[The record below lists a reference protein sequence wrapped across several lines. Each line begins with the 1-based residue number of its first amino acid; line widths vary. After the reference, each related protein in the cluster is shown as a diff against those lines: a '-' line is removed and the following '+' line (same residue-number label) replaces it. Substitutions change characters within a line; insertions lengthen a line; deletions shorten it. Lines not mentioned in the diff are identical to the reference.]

1 VTGLIE
7 TVRVRRGVMPLLS
20 LHAARLA
27 RSIAALGIVDPGP
40 LGARIG
46 ALPRMEERVI
56 RVEAG
61 PHGVHVTTRDVPAA
75 DPFTV
80 AAVIAP
86 YRPYPHKITE
96 RAQFTSARAVA
107 RAAGADDALLVTGG
121 GEVAEGTTW
130 SVFWWE
136 GEGKGIATPP
146 LALGV
151 LPGVARER
159 LSTLLSLIE
168 CRATVGALGGL
179 SLFAANAVRGV
190 VPILRLDGA
199 PVPSDPRTA
208 ELAQAFWPT

>member
-1 VTGLIE
+1 MTGLIE
-7 TVRVRRGVMPLLS
+7 TVRVRRGVMPLLP

-27 RSIAALGIVDPGP
+27 RSTVAMGIPDPGP

-56 RVEAG
+56 RIEAG
-61 PHGVHVTTRDVPAA
+61 AQGVHVTTRDVPPA

-80 AAVIAP
+80 ATVVAP

-96 RAQFTSARAVA
+96 RAQFTSARAAA
-107 RAAGADDALLVTGG
+107 RAAGADDALLVTSG

-130 SVFWWE
+130 SIFWWM
-136 GEGKGIATPP
+136 GEGIATPP

-168 CRATVGALGGL
+168 RRATLPALSGL

-190 VPILRLDGA
+190 VPIARLDGV

-208 ELAQAFWPT
+208 ELALAFWPT

>member
-1 VTGLIE
+1 MTGIIE
-7 TVRVRRGVMPLLS
+7 TVRVRRGVMPLLP
-20 LHAARLA
+20 LHAARFA
-27 RSIAALGIVDPGP
+27 RSVAALGIPDPGP
-40 LGARIG
+40 LAARVA

-61 PHGVHVTTRDVPAA
+61 PHGIHVTTRDVPAP

-80 AAVIAP
+80 ATVVAP

-96 RAQFTSARAVA
+96 RAQFTSARAAA
-107 RAAGADDALLVTGG
+107 RAAGADDALLVTDG

-130 SVFWWE
+130 SCFWWVDE
-136 GEGKGIATPP
+136 GIATPP

-168 CRATVGALGGL
+168 RRATVAALEGL
-179 SLFAANAVRGV
+179 SLFAANAIRGV
-190 VPILRLDGA
+190 VPISRLDGIA
-199 PVPSDPRTA
+199 VPSDPRTA
-208 ELAQAFWPT
+208 ELAGAFWPT